1 MATDKGSE
9 IVILG
14 AGVAGCSIAFHLG
27 KRAIPSTVFERESI
41 GARASGKAWAVW
53 THPLRWLGM
62 EGRPPTSLFSMPEG
76 TVRPWLELLWLGYS
90 RLPEAV
96 LEIEEKGSV
105 DVRFGELPRIIAA
118 GSEAEEKDYRALL
131 ARYRKEGYNQVDW
144 LDAQDVREIFPTI
157 NPKIRGGLIYPAFVA
172 EPYRY
177 TLGIAQAA
185 EKMGA
190 NFRQGDVV
198 GFRHNGSKV
207 TSVVL
212 ASGTEI
218 QADVFVIAMGPW
230 SGLAASWLGKELP
243 IYVTRDQCLKLEVPK
258 RLPAYMITCGV
269 SIVPHVDGTVII
281 GHSGIPDPQPDFNAG
296 LTNEARLE
304 ILGGAIDLLPELEKA
319 KLIEQRG
326 DLEGWAPGP
335 RHMQPVMGR
344 LPEWDN
350 AYIVARLGTLGLTE
364 SLAVGQLMADLI
376 TGGGR
381 IPYYARAIMEYL
393 SP

>member
-62 EGRPPTSLFSMPEG
+62 EGRPSTSLFSMPEG

-269 SIVPHVDGTVII
+269 SIVPHVDGSVII

-296 LTNEARLE
+296 LTNEARME
-304 ILGGAIDLLPELEKA
+304 ILGGAIDLLPELENA

-326 DLEGWAPGP
+326 DLEGWAPDP